1 MNSWIRLKLEAV
13 RLSSQSLAG
22 ISTVLEFPLI
32 ADPNGFL
39 IYRVARYRESVSVT

>member
-22 ISTVLEFPLI
+22 ISTVLEFRWSQTRMDSLSAGSP
-32 ADPNGFL
+32 
-39 IYRVARYRESVSVT
+39 VTGKAFP